1 MEVHH
6 LFELEEITVTKNN
19 KSSVA
24 NIENVTFSYPQ
35 IDSPSLTDVNLDI
48 ERGEFVL
55 LVGPSGCG
63 KSTLVRT
70 LNGLIPTLSGGK
82 LDGRVL
88 INGKDIKG
96 EKIHKLALQVG
107 MVFQN
112 PDTQLFSL
120 TIGEDIAFGPENLG
134 LQKQD
139 IIDRTNHA
147 LDVTGLK
154 HLKDNFIFL
163 LSGGEKQR
171 TAIGGIIAMDPDLF
185 ILDEPT
191 SDLDP
196 VGTKDVLDIIK
207 QLNKEKNISI
217 ILIEHKIDEVVKLAS
232 RVILMEKGEI
242 TLDGDP
248 SEIFS
253 NHEDQMKKA
262 GIYPPQLS
270 EISNILDLNNNKNA
284 MSYKTVFERLMKVLP
299 ESDNG
304 LQVNNI
310 KLLNARPHLEI
321 KELYHQ
327 FEGGAYGLKNINLQ
341 INHGEFIALIGHNG
355 SGKTTF
361 SHHLIGLLR
370 PTQGKIL
377 INGTDISDLSIPKVA
392 QEVGFLFQNPDNQI
406 FTDRVDEEIKF
417 GLKNMGLNDK
427 EIDKRIN
434 SALEMMELTE
444 YKNRHPHSLSRGQ
457 RQRLAVASIL
467 AMKPD
472 IIVLDEPTTGQ
483 DRAHVNKFMQQIRE
497 LNKLG
502 KTIIFITHD
511 MNIAAKYSTRTIVMK
526 TGEVFLD
533 GPTRDIF
540 SRTKDLYT
548 THIESPVITR
558 LTLDMRKKG
567 KKIPVMLTVDELR
580 SYMSANPV

>member
-1 MEVHH
+1 MN
-6 LFELEEITVTKNN
+6 KNN
-19 KSSVA
+19 TSSVA

-48 ERGEFVL
+48 EHGEFVL

-70 LNGLIPTLSGGK
+70 LNGLIPILSGGK

-134 LQKQD
+134 LPRQE
-139 IIDRTNHA
+139 IIDRTDHA
-147 LDVTGLK
+147 LDITGLK
-154 HLKDNFIFL
+154 HLRDRFIFT

-171 TAIGGIIAMDPDLF
+171 TAIGGNIAMEPDLL

-196 VGTKDVLDIIK
+196 VGTKEVLNIIK
-207 QLNKEKNISI
+207 RLNKEKNISI

-232 RVILMEKGEI
+232 RVVLMEKGKI

-248 SEIFS
+248 CEIFG

-270 EISNILDLNNNKNA
+270 EISNILNSTNNKEA
-284 MSYKTVFERLMKVLP
+284 MSYKAVLERMIKVLP
-299 ESDNG
+299 GSDSD
-304 LQVNNI
+304 LQVNNT
-310 KLLNARPHLEI
+310 KPVNARPHLEI

-341 INHGEFIALIGHNG
+341 INQAEFIALIGHNG
-355 SGKTTF
+355 SGKTTL

-377 INGTDISDLSIPKVA
+377 INGTDIRDLSTPQVA

-406 FTDRVDEEIKF
+406 FTDKVNEEIKF
-417 GLKNMGLNDK
+417 GLKNMRLDDE
-427 EIDKRIN
+427 EIDKRVN

-467 AMKPD
+467 AMEPN

-483 DRAHVNKFMQQIRE
+483 DRAHVNKFLQHIEE

-502 KTIIFITHD
+502 KTVIFITHD
-511 MNIAAKYSTRTIVMK
+511 MNIAARYSTRMIVMK
-526 TGEVFLD
+526 KGEVFLD
-533 GPTRDIF
+533 GPTRDVF
-540 SRTKDLYT
+540 SRTDDLYT
-548 THIESPVITR
+548 THIEPPIITR

-567 KKIPVMLTVDELR
+567 KNIPVMLTVDELR
-580 SYMSANPV
+580 SYISTNPI